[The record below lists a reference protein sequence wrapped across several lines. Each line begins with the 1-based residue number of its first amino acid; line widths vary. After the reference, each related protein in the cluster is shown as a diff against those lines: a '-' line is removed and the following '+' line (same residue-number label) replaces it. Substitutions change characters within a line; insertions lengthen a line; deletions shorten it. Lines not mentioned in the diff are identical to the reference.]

1 MFRQMDLEEKKLKR
15 LIDPAL
21 ASALAHP
28 LRGHILVTA
37 AELGE
42 ISPAYVGSEL
52 DIPAYYTSY
61 HFERLWNGKLI
72 DQVRT
77 EPRRGFT
84 EHFYRLAEPI
94 FHFDD
99 EEWERIPRQFRDAF
113 SGELAASVLREL
125 RDALKAGALSED
137 DMHLSRVWIRTDER
151 AREELRKVD
160 REALERKMAI
170 KQRCE
175 KRLRGS
181 APGEGVQMTF
191 VTASFESAHA
201 RE

>member
-1 MFRQMDLEEKKLKR
+1 MDLKEKKLKR

-28 LRGHILVTA
+28 LRGHILITA

-42 ISPAYVGSEL
+42 VSPAYVGAEL
-52 DIPAYYTSY
+52 DIPTYYTSY
-61 HFERLWNGKLI
+61 HFKRLWNGKLI

-77 EPRRGFT
+77 APRRGFT
-84 EHFYRLAEPI
+84 EHFYCLAEPI

-99 EEWERIPRQFRDAF
+99 EEWERMPRQFREAF

-125 RDALKAGALSED
+125 RDALKAGTLSED

-151 AREELRKVD
+151 AREELREVD
-160 REALERKMAI
+160 SEALARKMAI

-181 APGEGVQMTF
+181 ASGEGVQMTF

-201 RE
+201 RD

>member
-1 MFRQMDLEEKKLKR
+1 MDLKEKKLKR

-21 ASALAHP
+21 ASALSHP

-42 ISPAYVGSEL
+42 VSPAYIGAEL
-52 DIPAYYTSY
+52 EIPVYYTSY
-61 HFERLWNGKLI
+61 HFKRLRHGNLI
-72 DQVRT
+72 QQVRT

-84 EHFYRLAEPI
+84 EHFYCLAEPI
-94 FHFDD
+94 FLFDD
-99 EEWERIPRQFRDAF
+99 EEWERMPKQFREVF
-113 SGELAASVLREL
+113 SGELAVNVLREL

-137 DMHLSRVWIRTDER
+137 GMHLSRVWIRTDEK
-151 AREELRKVD
+151 AREELREVD

-170 KQRCE
+170 KERCE
-175 KRLRGS
+175 RRLRRS
-181 APGEGVQMTF
+181 QPGAGVQMTF
-191 VTASFESAHA
+191 IAASFESADA